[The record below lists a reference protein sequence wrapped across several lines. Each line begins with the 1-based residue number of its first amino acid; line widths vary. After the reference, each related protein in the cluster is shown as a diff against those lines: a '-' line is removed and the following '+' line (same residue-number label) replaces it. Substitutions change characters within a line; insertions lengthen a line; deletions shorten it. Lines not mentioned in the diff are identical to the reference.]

1 MIVGNY
7 ELNQSIGRGYFG
19 NIYMGNLKD
28 DKNNKFIIER
38 INREKIEKDNSFQY
52 FINDITNLKSL
63 NHSNIIKLIE
73 TVKTKKHY
81 YTIKECCN
89 GGNLTTAIEK
99 YAKKNGNSF
108 SEDIIQNLMCQLI
121 DAIKYIH
128 ENKIIARYIT
138 MDNILLHY
146 DNEEDEKNVNLMKA
160 KIKLSDFCFA
170 IKNKSVMNLNANYF
184 VNDDTETIVIT
195 DLESSKQR
203 HIIVGKK
210 SSYDIKLIGEICF
223 KIVFER
229 PNDSQNK
236 SELIYDNENKNNN
249 NSYSLM
255 ISEELI
261 SFINS
266 MMVSQEY
273 KRQSISKLSKHDFLA
288 KKINQ
293 FKKVYLKY
301 DHDIKRYL
309 KNEKFL
315 DNYLEK
321 HILTPLDIEK
331 IN

>member
-81 YTIKECCN
+81 YTIKEYCN

-99 YAKKNGNSF
+99 YAKKNVNSF
-108 SEDIIQNLMCQLI
+108 SEDIIQNLVSQLI

-146 DNEEDEKNVNLMKA
+146 NNEEDEKNVNLMKA

-184 VNDDTETIVIT
+184 VNDDTETIVIK

-236 SELIYDNENKNNN
+236 SELIYDNENKNN
-249 NSYSLM
+249 SYSLM

-266 MMVSQEY
+266 LMVSQEY

>member
-81 YTIKECCN
+81 YTIKEYCN

-99 YAKKNGNSF
+99 YTKKNGNSF
-108 SEDIIQNLMCQLI
+108 SEEVVQNIMRQLI

-128 ENKIIARYIT
+128 ENKIIARHIT

-146 DNEEDEKNVNLMKA
+146 DNEEDKQNVNLMKA

-170 IKNKSVMNLNANYF
+170 VKNKNAMNLNANF
-184 VNDDTETIVIT
+184 LVDDSETIVIK
-195 DLESSKQR
+195 DLESSKPRQ
-203 HIIVGKK
+203 ITVGKK
-210 SSYDIKLIGEICF
+210 SSYDIKSIGEICF

-229 PNDSQNK
+229 PIDDDKNINNNDSYN
-236 SELIYDNENKNNN
+236 
-249 NSYSLM
+249 LM

-266 MMVSQEY
+266 MMLSQEH
-273 KRQSISKLSKHDFLA
+273 KRPGISKLSKHDFLT
-288 KKINQ
+288 KQINQ
-293 FKKVYLKY
+293 FKKIYLKY
-301 DHDIKRYL
+301 DSEVKRKL
-309 KNEKFL
+309 KHEKFL
-315 DNYLEK
+315 DNYLQSY
-321 HILTPLDIEK
+321 ILTPLDIEK
-331 IN
+331 INLNVN